1 MAKTLRIE
9 ITTQEEDGR
18 MIVKTLEGEDAEK
31 WSESIAS
38 VCIFAQVRN
47 ANPNW
52 GDLRWQKK
60 ELTPLRER

>member
-1 MAKTLRIE
+1 MARTLRIE

-31 WSESIAS
+31 WSKFVAS
-38 VCIFAQVRN
+38 VCTFAQVRN

-52 GDLRWQKK
+52 GELIWQKK
-60 ELTPLRER
+60 EMTSSSER